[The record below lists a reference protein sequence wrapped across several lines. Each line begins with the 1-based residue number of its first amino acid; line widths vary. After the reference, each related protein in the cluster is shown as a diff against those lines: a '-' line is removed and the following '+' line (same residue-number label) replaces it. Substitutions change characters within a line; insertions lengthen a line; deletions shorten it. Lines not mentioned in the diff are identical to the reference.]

1 MPRFRREACLEY
13 TQIIGILGGL
23 ALTGKAPGKFGMLV
37 GTKTAVGISAP
48 KGIPMPEH
56 RVPQWHPISALPM
69 IGQALD
75 GMLESAEEV
84 LQSLEQ
90 ARPRPHVL
98 DDYTIGRV
106 REAHGT
112 QLNDLWWY
120 TEQLARWH
128 RASPTPTQAQELERL
143 TQQLTALRRALTAS
157 LALAEQ
163 LQAGTIE
170 KVLAKDDV
178 ELALEFLLGKRKP

>member
-1 MPRFRREACLEY
+1 MPD
-13 TQIIGILGGL
+13 
-23 ALTGKAPGKFGMLV
+23 
-37 GTKTAVGISAP
+37 
-48 KGIPMPEH
+48 H
-56 RVPQWHPISALPM
+56 RVPQWHPLSALPM
-69 IGQALD
+69 IAQALD
-75 GMLESAEEV
+75 GMVENAEDV

-90 ARPRPHVL
+90 ARQRPHVL

-112 QLNDLWWY
+112 QLNDLWLY
-120 TEQLARWH
+120 TEQLARWQ
-128 RASPTPTQAQELERL
+128 RASPAQQQELERL
-143 TQQLTALRRALTAS
+143 THQLTALRRVLTAS
-157 LALAEQ
+157 LALAEE

>member
-1 MPRFRREACLEY
+1 MPD
-13 TQIIGILGGL
+13 
-23 ALTGKAPGKFGMLV
+23 
-37 GTKTAVGISAP
+37 
-48 KGIPMPEH
+48 H

-69 IGQALD
+69 IAQALD

-120 TEQLARWH
+120 TEQLARWQ
-128 RASPTPTQAQELERL
+128 RARPTPTQAQELTRL
-143 TQQLTALRRALTAS
+143 TQQLAALRRVLTAS
-157 LALAEQ
+157 LALAEE

>member
-1 MPRFRREACLEY
+1 MPRFRREACLEF
-13 TQIIGILGGL
+13 TQIIGILGAG
-23 ALTGKAPGKFGMLV
+23 ALREKAPGKFGMLV
-37 GTKTAVGISAP
+37 GTKTAVGISVP
-48 KGIPMPEH
+48 KGIPMPDH
-56 RVPQWHPISALPM
+56 RVPQRHPISALPM
-69 IGQALD
+69 TAQALD
-75 GMLESAEEV
+75 GMVESAEEV

-98 DDYTIGRV
+98 DDYTIGRG

-120 TEQLARWH
+120 TEQLARWQG
-128 RASPTPTQAQELERL
+128 ASPTPAQQRELERL
-143 TQQLTALRRALTAS
+143 THQLTALRRVLTAS
-157 LALAEQ
+157 LALAEA

>member
-1 MPRFRREACLEY
+1 
-13 TQIIGILGGL
+13 
-23 ALTGKAPGKFGMLV
+23 MLV
-37 GTKTAVGISAP
+37 GTKTAVGISVP
-48 KGIPMPEH
+48 KGILMPDH

-69 IGQALD
+69 IAQALD

-120 TEQLARWH
+120 TEQLARWQ
-128 RASPTPTQAQELERL
+128 RASPTPAQQQELER
-143 TQQLTALRRALTAS
+143 
-157 LALAEQ
+157 
-163 LQAGTIE
+163 
-170 KVLAKDDV
+170 
-178 ELALEFLLGKRKP
+178 

>member
-1 MPRFRREACLEY
+1 MPD
-13 TQIIGILGGL
+13 
-23 ALTGKAPGKFGMLV
+23 
-37 GTKTAVGISAP
+37 
-48 KGIPMPEH
+48 H

-69 IGQALD
+69 IAQALD
-75 GMLESAEEV
+75 GMLESAEDV

-120 TEQLARWH
+120 TEQLARWQ
-128 RASPTPTQAQELERL
+128 RASPTSTQQQELERL
-143 TQQLTALRRALTAS
+143 THQLTALRRVLTAS
-157 LALAEQ
+157 LALAEA

-178 ELALEFLLGKRKP
+178 ELAMEFLLGKRTP

>member
-1 MPRFRREACLEY
+1 
-13 TQIIGILGGL
+13 
-23 ALTGKAPGKFGMLV
+23 ML
-37 GTKTAVGISAP
+37 
-48 KGIPMPEH
+48 
-56 RVPQWHPISALPM
+56 
-69 IGQALD
+69 D
-75 GMLESAEEV
+75 SAEDV
-84 LQSLEQ
+84 LRSLEQ
-90 ARPRPHVL
+90 ARPRPHIL

-120 TEQLARWH
+120 TEQLARWQC
-128 RASPTPTQAQELERL
+128 ASPTPAQQREMERL
-143 TQQLTALRRALTAS
+143 TQQVTALRRVLTAS
-157 LALAEQ
+157 LALAEE

>member
-1 MPRFRREACLEY
+1 
-13 TQIIGILGGL
+13 
-23 ALTGKAPGKFGMLV
+23 MLV
-37 GTKTAVGISAP
+37 GTQTAVGISVP
-48 KGIPMPEH
+48 KGISMPDH

-69 IGQALD
+69 IAQALD
-75 GMLESAEEV
+75 GMVESAEEV

-120 TEQLARWH
+120 TEQFARWQ
-128 RASPTPTQAQELERL
+128 RASPSSTQQQELERL
-143 TQQLTALRRALTAS
+143 TQQVEALHRVLTAS
-157 LALAEQ
+157 LALAEA

-178 ELALEFLLGKRKP
+178 ELAMEFLLGKRTP

>member
-1 MPRFRREACLEY
+1 MGHSGRWGFEK
-13 TQIIGILGGL
+13 
-23 ALTGKAPGKFGMLV
+23 KAPGKFGMLV
-37 GTKTAVGISAP
+37 GTQTAVGISVP
-48 KGIPMPEH
+48 KGILMPDH

-69 IGQALD
+69 IAKALD

-120 TEQLARWH
+120 TEQLARW
-128 RASPTPTQAQELERL
+128 RRGSPTPAQQQELERL
-143 TQQLTALRRALTAS
+143 THQLTALRRVLTAS
-157 LALAEQ
+157 LALAEE

-178 ELALEFLLGKRKP
+178 ELALKFLRGKRKP

>member
-1 MPRFRREACLEY
+1 MLE
-13 TQIIGILGGL
+13 GIN
-23 ALTGKAPGKFGMLV
+23 
-37 GTKTAVGISAP
+37 TAVSISDLE
-48 KGIPMPEH
+48 GVLMPEH
-56 RVPQWHPISALPM
+56 GVPQWHSISALPM

-75 GMLESAEEV
+75 GMLESAEDV

-120 TEQLARWH
+120 TEQLSRWQ
-128 RASPTPTQAQELERL
+128 RASPTPSQQLELERL
-143 TQQLTALRRALTAS
+143 TQQVAALRRVLTAS
-157 LALAEQ
+157 LALAEE

-170 KVLAKDDV
+170 KVLAKDDM

>member
-1 MPRFRREACLEY
+1 
-13 TQIIGILGGL
+13 
-23 ALTGKAPGKFGMLV
+23 MLV
-37 GTKTAVGISAP
+37 ETKTAVGISVP
-48 KGIPMPEH
+48 KGIIMPED

-69 IGQALD
+69 IAQALD
-75 GMLESAEEV
+75 GMLESAEDV

-120 TEQLARWH
+120 TEQLARWQ
-128 RASPTPTQAQELERL
+128 RANPAPAQQQELERL
-143 TQQLTALRRALTAS
+143 THQVAALRRVLTAS
-157 LALAEQ
+157 LALAEE

-178 ELALEFLLGKRKP
+178 ELAFEFLLGKRKP

>member
-1 MPRFRREACLEY
+1 MPRFRWKAYPEF
-13 TQIIGILGGL
+13 TQIIGIVGAW
-23 ALTGKAPGKFGMLV
+23 ALREQAPWKFGMLG
-37 GTKTAVGISAP
+37 GTKDGRWHLYSE
-48 KGIPMPEH
+48 GNPMPEH
-56 RVPQWHPISALPM
+56 RAPQWHPISALPM
-69 IGQALD
+69 IAQALD

-128 RASPTPTQAQELERL
+128 RASPTPAQQQELERL
-143 TQQLTALRRALTAS
+143 THQLTALHRVLTAS
-157 LALAEQ
+157 LALAEE

>member
-1 MPRFRREACLEY
+1 
-13 TQIIGILGGL
+13 
-23 ALTGKAPGKFGMLV
+23 MLV
-37 GTKTAVGISAP
+37 GAKTAFGISVP
-48 KGIPMPEH
+48 KGILMPDH

-69 IGQALD
+69 IAQALD
-75 GMLESAEEV
+75 GMMESAEDV

-120 TEQLARWH
+120 TEQLARWQD
-128 RASPTPTQAQELERL
+128 AKPTPTQHQELERL
-143 TQQLTALRRALTAS
+143 TQQVAALRRVLTAS
-157 LALAEQ
+157 LALTEE

>member
-1 MPRFRREACLEY
+1 MGDVREHPTVSPESRPWMYPDNGHC
-13 TQIIGILGGL
+13 GRLGFER
-23 ALTGKAPGKFGMLV
+23 A
-37 GTKTAVGISAP
+37 
-48 KGIPMPEH
+48 
-56 RVPQWHPISALPM
+56 
-69 IGQALD
+69 
-75 GMLESAEEV
+75 SAEDV

-120 TEQLARWH
+120 TEQLARWQ
-128 RASPTPTQAQELERL
+128 RASPTSAQQQKLDRL
-143 TQQLTALRRALTAS
+143 TQQLAALRRVLTAS
-157 LALAEQ
+157 LALAEE

-178 ELALEFLLGKRKP
+178 ALALEYLL